1 MCTRCWVQSRV
12 CLRSG
17 RSSRDSQP
25 LFWSTCPW
33 KAAEPKRARQ
43 PDSQTQRVSV
53 GGARGVRKLAVTTT
67 MTSKRKREEV
77 VAAGVEVQYSL
88 ANALDE
94 GVLACAIALV
104 ANNADDPTVGHTT
117 DTQRIMGAVGRVLEP
132 VQPFREQDGKHS
144 SERKKKESRYFFF
157 LFSHFFRRVPRRS
170 AARRGRG
177 RAAGEAVGAGVG
189 AGVVDAGAGVG
200 AGVVEAVGVEAVG
213 VVDAGAGVDDAG
225 TGVGAVRRRSRP
237 TSTPTLSLSWASAN
251 IARLNKSTRWRRSS
265 ASRST

>member
-53 GGARGVRKLAVTTT
+53 GGARGAACNTIFRKLAVTTT

-94 GVLACAIALV
+94 GVLACAIAQV
-104 ANNADDPTVGHTT
+104 ANDADDPTVGHTT

-132 VQPFREQDGKHS
+132 VQPFRERDGKHS
-144 SERKKKESRYFFF
+144 SERKKKKTVIFFSF
-157 LFSHFFRRVPRRS
+157 FSFFPKSTSTQRCEARPRQSSRRS
-170 AARRGRG
+170 SRRR
-177 RAAGEAVGAGVG
+177 RHRSSRRRRRRHRRRRRRRRSSRRRSSRRRRRRRRRRR
-189 AGVVDAGAGVG
+189 
-200 AGVVEAVGVEAVG
+200 
-213 VVDAGAGVDDAG
+213 
-225 TGVGAVRRRSRP
+225 VRRRSRP
-237 TSTPTLSLSWASAN
+237 TSTPTLSLSWAN
-251 IARLNKSTRWRRSS
+251 THRRQRSTKLRGGS